1 MSLTKNLLREVS
13 ATDSESDYIAVEL
26 LWNVLVKAAHAK
38 DEQCE
43 FKRLLLLIADLN
55 PAQVAAWMH
64 DHSVNILLD
73 LQPPLE
79 TVLADRNERIQP
91 SNAVAEI
98 ATIRTTRV
106 AEPRKAAVALLSVL
120 KRIRNKRIHGFKTP
134 DGLRDV
140 EILGASRSL
149 LRALCHSLIH

>member
-1 MSLTKNLLREVS
+1 MPELFYPLSLCLSSFPPAGQT
-13 ATDSESDYIAVEL
+13 L

-38 DEQCE
+38 HEQYE
-43 FKRLLLLIADLN
+43 FARLLLLIADLN
-55 PAQVAAWMH
+55 PAQVAAWTH
-64 DHSVNILLD
+64 DHSVKTLLD

-98 ATIRTTRV
+98 ATIRATRV

-134 DGLRDV
+134 DGLRDA
-140 EILGASRSL
+140 EILGAARSL
-149 LRALCHSLIH
+149 LRALCYSLIH